1 MPQHRRSAWLYLGGL
16 LTVVAVVT
24 AGFIGSQRLFSSS
37 VSAAHP
43 AEHSEPKATAVR
55 VETIA
60 PVKGG
65 LTRRTSQPGSAH
77 SFESVDLYAKVSGF
91 LKLQNVDIGSRV
103 TKGDLLA
110 EIDVPELVEDVEGA
124 TASYQQALAEVTQ
137 ADARVDSAI
146 ADHHSAQSRVAQAKA
161 DAERFDA
168 ELSFGQKQ
176 YDRIKE
182 LSQLK
187 GIEDRLVDEK
197 LFQLQAAQANKRAAA
212 SSILSFEQQAIAAE
226 SRIKLAKAD
235 LEVAKAKAGVAESKL
250 DRAKVMVSYT
260 KVVSPF
266 DGVITT
272 RNFHLGAFVR
282 SPEQG
287 GQMAIVAVDRTDLMR
302 VKVQI
307 PEREIPHIQPGDRVT
322 VRFDALPGKEFTVPV
337 SRIAESEDP
346 VTRTMLAEI
355 DLPNPDRIIRD
366 QMYGRVEITLDEAL
380 LGVTIPSACLVGD
393 SGDGKAQ
400 VYVVENGHAK
410 LQNVQIGRDTGAQ
423 VEVLS
428 GLSTSDSVIL
438 RPAGGLVDGAEVAT
452 STGSTPVQAIA
463 HK

>member
-1 MPQHRRSAWLYLGGL
+1 M
-16 LTVVAVVT
+16 
-24 AGFIGSQRLFSSS
+24 
-37 VSAAHP
+37 
-43 AEHSEPKATAVR
+43 
-55 VETIA
+55 
-60 PVKGG
+60 
-65 LTRRTSQPGSAH
+65 
-77 SFESVDLYAKVSGF
+77 
-91 LKLQNVDIGSRV
+91 
-103 TKGDLLA
+103 LA

-124 TASYQQALAEVTQ
+124 AASYQQALAEVTQ
-137 ADARVDSAI
+137 AEARVDSAI
-146 ADHHSAQSRVAQAKA
+146 ADHHASQSRVAQANA

-235 LEVAKAKAGVAESKL
+235 LEVAKAKAGVAESRL

-260 KVVSPF
+260 RVYAPF

-272 RNFHLGAFVR
+272 RYFHIGAFVR
-282 SPEQG
+282 APEQG
-287 GQMAIVAVDRTDLMR
+287 GQMPIVAVERTDLMR
-302 VKVQI
+302 VKVRI
-307 PEREIPHIQPGDRVT
+307 PEREIPFIQPGDRVT
-322 VRFDALPGKEFTVPV
+322 IRFDALPGKEFTAPV

-346 VTRTMLAEI
+346 ATRTMLAEV
-355 DLPNPDRIIRD
+355 DLPNPDRLVRD
-366 QMYGRVEITLDEAL
+366 QMYGRVEITLDDGPN
-380 LGVTIPSACLVGD
+380 GVTIPSACLVGD
-393 SGDGKAQ
+393 SANGQGQ
-400 VYVVENGHAK
+400 VYIVENGHAK
-410 LQNVQIGRDTGAQ
+410 LRKVQLGRDTGVQ
-423 VEVLS
+423 VEVIS

-438 RPAGGLVDGAEVAT
+438 RPAGGLADGAEIAASAAAPAQV
-452 STGSTPVQAIA
+452 IA